1 LVVARMLVAGRALSS
16 LKLKVAFL
24 PAAFLAG
31 WILKRPDFVQKI
43 ISKIFT
49 KK

>member
-1 LVVARMLVAGRALSS
+1 MNEELIANAI
-16 LKLKVAFL
+16 
-24 PAAFLAG
+24 AFLAG

-43 ISKIFT
+43 LSKLFT

>member
-1 LVVARMLVAGRALSS
+1 MINEELIANAI
-16 LKLKVAFL
+16 
-24 PAAFLAG
+24 AFLAG

>member
-1 LVVARMLVAGRALSS
+1 MITEELITSAI
-16 LKLKVAFL
+16 
-24 PAAFLAG
+24 AFLAG

>member
-1 LVVARMLVAGRALSS
+1 MNEELISS
-16 LKLKVAFL
+16 AI
-24 PAAFLAG
+24 AFLAG

>member
-1 LVVARMLVAGRALSS
+1 MTEELIGNAI
-16 LKLKVAFL
+16 
-24 PAAFLAG
+24 AFLAG

-49 KK
+49 KN

>member
-1 LVVARMLVAGRALSS
+1 MTEELIGNAI
-16 LKLKVAFL
+16 
-24 PAAFLAG
+24 AFLAG
-31 WILKRPDFVQKI
+31 WILKRPDFIQKI

>member
-1 LVVARMLVAGRALSS
+1 MITEELIGNAI
-16 LKLKVAFL
+16 
-24 PAAFLAG
+24 AFLAG

>member
-1 LVVARMLVAGRALSS
+1 MNEELITSAI
-16 LKLKVAFL
+16 
-24 PAAFLAG
+24 AFLAG

>member
-1 LVVARMLVAGRALSS
+1 MNEELIANAI
-16 LKLKVAFL
+16 AFI
-24 PAAFLAG
+24 AG

-49 KK
+49 KKVK

>member
-1 LVVARMLVAGRALSS
+1 MITEELIGNAI
-16 LKLKVAFL
+16 AF
-24 PAAFLAG
+24 FAG

>member
-1 LVVARMLVAGRALSS
+1 MTEELITNAI
-16 LKLKVAFL
+16 
-24 PAAFLAG
+24 AFLAG